1 MKKQTRNLMNK
12 TRIFLVPALFVVL
25 SIAGLS
31 NGKAYGQSI
40 NYNSRPS
47 IQYVG
52 KVNDQLIF
60 QVDYDNPTNEAVNV
74 LIKDEDGNVLYAD
87 RFKDK
92 KLTKKFK
99 VNTAEYGDVRLT
111 FVISTDKDRT
121 SQVFQVNTNTRV
133 IDDVVVTNLK

>member
-1 MKKQTRNLMNK
+1 MRNLVNR

-25 SIAGLS
+25 SIAGLTY
-31 NGKAYGQSI
+31 GKAYGQSFSS
-40 NYNSRPS
+40 NSRPS

-52 KVNDQLIF
+52 KVNDQLVF
-60 QVDYDNPTNEAVNV
+60 QVDYDNPTNDVVNV
-74 LIKDEDGNVLYAD
+74 IIKDEDGNVLYAD

-121 SQVFQVNTNTRV
+121 SQIFQVNTNTRV
-133 IDDVVVTNLK
+133 VDDVVVTNLK

>member
-1 MKKQTRNLMNK
+1 MKKQMRNLLNR
-12 TRIFLVPALFVVL
+12 TRIFLVPALLVVL
-25 SIAGLS
+25 SITGLTS
-31 NGKAYGQSI
+31 GKAYGQSI
-40 NYNSRPS
+40 ISNSKPS

-52 KVNDQLIF
+52 KVNDQLVF
-60 QVDYDNPTNEAVNV
+60 QFDYDNPTNDAVNV
-74 LIKDEDGNVLYAD
+74 VIKDEDGNVLYAD

-111 FVISTDKDRT
+111 FVVSTEKERT

>member
-1 MKKQTRNLMNK
+1 MKKQMRNLMNK

-25 SIAGLS
+25 SIAGLTY
-31 NGKAYGQSI
+31 GKAYGQSI
-40 NYNSRPS
+40 SSNFRPS

-52 KVNDQLIF
+52 KVNDQLVF
-60 QVDYDNPTNEAVNV
+60 QVDYENPNNDVVNV
-74 LIKDEDGNVLYAD
+74 LIKDEDGNVLYTD
-87 RFKDK
+87 RFNDK

-99 VNTAEYGDVRLT
+99 VNTTEYGDARLT
-111 FVISTDKDRT
+111 FVISTSKERT

>member
-1 MKKQTRNLMNK
+1 MKKQMRNLLNR
-12 TRIFLVPALFVVL
+12 TRIFLVPALLVVL
-25 SIAGLS
+25 SITGLNS
-31 NGKAYGQSI
+31 GKAYGQSI
-40 NYNSRPS
+40 ISNSKPS

-52 KVNDQLIF
+52 KVNDQLVF
-60 QVDYDNPTNEAVNV
+60 QFDYDNPTNDAVNV
-74 LIKDEDGNVLYAD
+74 VIKDEDGNVLYAD

-111 FVISTDKDRT
+111 FVVFTEKERT

>member
-1 MKKQTRNLMNK
+1 
-12 TRIFLVPALFVVL
+12 
-25 SIAGLS
+25 
-31 NGKAYGQSI
+31 
-40 NYNSRPS
+40 
-47 IQYVG
+47 
-52 KVNDQLIF
+52 
-60 QVDYDNPTNEAVNV
+60 VNV

-111 FVISTDKDRT
+111 FVISTEKERT

>member
-1 MKKQTRNLMNK
+1 MKKQTRNLMN
-12 TRIFLVPALFVVL
+12 TARNFLVPALFVVL
-25 SIAGLS
+25 SITGLS
-31 NGKAYGQSI
+31 YGKAYGQS
-40 NYNSRPS
+40 YTSNSKPS

-74 LIKDEDGNVLYAD
+74 LIKDESGNVLYAD

-92 KLTKKFK
+92 KLSKKFK
-99 VNTAEYGDVRLT
+99 VNTAEYGDARLT
-111 FVISTDKDRT
+111 FVISTDKERT